1 MDISLVSL
9 VMKKGLKMK
18 KFLLSIIFIFIMYNF
33 IYATGFTQKDRELL
47 IELKVKVQEID
58 KRFEQLDK
66 RFEQID
72 KRFEQ
77 MMNFLWILTGIFTTF
92 TVAIL
97 GFAYWDRR
105 TIISK
110 AKEVTIEVMERE
122 GKLKRLLDALK
133 EYSQK
138 DKRLAEI
145 LRQFNLF

>member
-1 MDISLVSL
+1 
-9 VMKKGLKMK
+9 
-18 KFLLSIIFIFIMYNF
+18 MYNF

-92 TVAIL
+92 TVGIL
-97 GFAYWDRR
+97 GFTYWDRR

>member
-1 MDISLVSL
+1 
-9 VMKKGLKMK
+9 MKKDVKMK
-18 KFLLSIIFIFIMYNF
+18 KILLSIIFIFIMYNF

-92 TVAIL
+92 TVGIL
-97 GFAYWDRR
+97 GFTYWDRR